1 MLETN
6 QSDHSY
12 FLRVQV
18 RSKQGPRSRL
28 LGRSSQSR
36 IMSAASRIAVC
47 LKSVDFEVF
56 GKVQGKHPEIIM
68 LVARGVAS
76 DHHVFFHSAGVFF
89 RKVRQ
94 TCHAT
99 LQHHVEYDLLTH
111 THTHTLPVHSPEGTR
126 LASGWVGKEHGE
138 IDSGGCGA
146 GRGET
151 GGRHVS
157 LL

>member
-111 THTHTLPVHSPEGTR
+111 THTHCQYTR
-126 LASGWVGKEHGE
+126 QRALDLRLVGWVKNTERLTVVGVVQGE
-138 IDSGGCGA
+138 EKQVEDM
-146 GRGET
+146 
-151 GGRHVS
+151 
-157 LL
+157 